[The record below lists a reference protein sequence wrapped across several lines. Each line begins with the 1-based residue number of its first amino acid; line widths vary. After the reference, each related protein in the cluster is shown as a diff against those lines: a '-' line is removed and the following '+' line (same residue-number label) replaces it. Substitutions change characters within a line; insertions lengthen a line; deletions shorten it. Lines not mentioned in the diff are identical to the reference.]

1 MMNQLPRK
9 EAKQIIKNHQESEE
23 KGNAIY
29 FWLIL
34 VVILFSLGWI
44 GLMKLIDF
52 SQSYEIVK
60 NPIVQATFKWP
71 LEIRVKEE
79 AKVIE
84 KIIEPA
90 TPDQVD
96 TNIKKY
102 ACEKFGEFHCL
113 TMIAVFQGESGW
125 DNTKWNYNTNDTL
138 DYGIAQINSVH
149 WKQAGCALQDIVDEI
164 NNIDCAYKIWD
175 RADGKEGDNQGSF
188 SPWVVYQNGN
198 YLAHL
203 D

>member
-1 MMNQLPRK
+1 
-9 EAKQIIKNHQESEE
+9 
-23 KGNAIY
+23 
-29 FWLIL
+29 
-34 VVILFSLGWI
+34 
-44 GLMKLIDF
+44 MKAIDF
-52 SQSYEIVK
+52 SNKHEIVK